1 MPESTEVL
9 EYTQFIKSKFKNKI
23 LESVK
28 ILKGR
33 YKNKGVFTGYNTLK
47 SGNYKLL
54 DVKSKGK
61 FMYIEFRTEN
71 SGKSEAP
78 VSKDRRSQSR
88 SKSRARSRSR
98 TMSRSKSRSQSLSR
112 QKESIYLGVT
122 LGLSGGWFYKKSISS
137 KLINGLDTERFDD
150 DTADEYLTAA
160 LKHINVEFK
169 FNSGTLYFYDQLS
182 YGTLKVLSQSELDS
196 KLKKLGKDMSDP
208 DTTFDDFYDALYKN
222 PKNLSKPIGNLIVNQ
237 KIISGVGNY
246 LRADSLWASKISPY
260 RKLKD
265 ISKAELKKLYH
276 QIRILIYGAGS
287 KSLKALGKKLKIIKS
302 SASEDKLPGDYGR
315 GFWVYKMET
324 DIYGREVIV
333 DTLYEGSQKRFI
345 YYTSSQK

>member
-23 LESVK
+23 LEDVK

-33 YKNKGVFTGYNTLK
+33 YKKHNTFDGYKTLK
-47 SGNYKLL
+47 SGNYRLI

-61 FMYIEFRTEN
+61 FMYIEFEN
-71 SGKSEAP
+71 SRKREAP
-78 VSKDRRSQSR
+78 R
-88 SKSRARSRSR
+88 
-98 TMSRSKSRSQSLSR
+98 SRSKSRSRTRSR
-112 QKESIYLGVT
+112 SKSPERSVESIYLGVT
-122 LGLSGGWFYKKSISS
+122 LGLSGGWFRSSASKSNNSK

-182 YGTLKVLSQSELDS
+182 YGTLKVLSQKELDS
-196 KLKKLGKDMSDP
+196 KLKKLGVDMGDP
-208 DTTFDDFYDALYKN
+208 DTTFEDFYDALKGEASS
-222 PKNLSKPIGNLIVNQ
+222 PKNFRASSEPIGNLIVNQ

-246 LRADSLWASKISPY
+246 LRADSLWASKISPF

-287 KSLKALGKKLKIIKS
+287 KSLKALGKKLKIIS
-302 SASEDKLPGDYGR
+302 SKDKLPDNYNR

-324 DIYGREVIV
+324 DIHGHEVIV
-333 DTLYEGSQKRFI
+333 DTLNPKGQGSQKRFI
-345 YYTSSQK
+345 YYTSEQK

>member
-9 EYTQFIKSKFKNKI
+9 EYTQFILSKFKNKI

-33 YKNKGVFTGYNTLK
+33 YKKHNTFDGYNTLK

-61 FMYIEFRTEN
+61 FMYIELLSLDHR
-71 SGKSEAP
+71 
-78 VSKDRRSQSR
+78 
-88 SKSRARSRSR
+88 
-98 TMSRSKSRSQSLSR
+98 SRSKSRSRTRSR
-112 QKESIYLGVT
+112 SRSKSRSNSKEHSSESIYLGVT
-122 LGLSGGWFYKKSISS
+122 LGLSGGWFRSSASGSKSSKDHKSPEHSS

-150 DTADEYLTAA
+150 DIASEYLTAA

-182 YGTLKVLSQSELDS
+182 YGTLKVLSQKELDS

-208 DTTFDDFYDALYKN
+208 ETTFEDFYDALYKS

-246 LRADSLWASKISPY
+246 LRADSLWASKISPF

-287 KSLKALGKKLKIIKS
+287 KSLKALGKKLKIIRSK
-302 SASEDKLPGDYGR
+302 ASEDKLPSDYNR

-324 DIYGREVIV
+324 DIHGHEVIV

-345 YYTSSQK
+345 YYTAEQK

>member
-9 EYTQFIKSKFKNKI
+9 EYTQFILSKFKNKI

-33 YKNKGVFTGYNTLK
+33 YKKHNDFIGYNTLK

-61 FMYIEFRTEN
+61 FMYIQFE
-71 SGKSEAP
+71 KI
-78 VSKDRRSQSR
+78 KDLRSRSLSRSHMR
-88 SKSRARSRSR
+88 SKSRTKSQ
-98 TMSRSKSRSQSLSR
+98 SKSRSQSLPR

-122 LGLSGGWFYKKSISS
+122 LGLSGGWFRGSASGSKNSE

-182 YGTLKVLSQSELDS
+182 YGTLKVLSQKELDS
-196 KLKKLGKDMSDP
+196 KLKKLGVDMGDP
-208 DTTFDDFYDALYKN
+208 ETTFEDFYDALYKSS
-222 PKNLSKPIGNLIVNQ
+222 KNFRASSEPIGNLIVNQ

-246 LRADSLWASKISPY
+246 LRADSLWASKISPF

-287 KSLKALGKKLKIIKS
+287 KSLKALGKKLKIIS
-302 SASEDKLPGDYGR
+302 SKDKLPGNYGR
-315 GFWVYKMET
+315 GFWIYKMET
-324 DIYGREVIV
+324 DIHGHEVIV

-345 YYTSSQK
+345 YYTAEQK